1 MVQDF
6 DEGGDMDYAV
16 HCTSLKQVSSRRRDD
31 SSKTTPVSSTPKED
45 AGRCSVQADKQ
56 LVIKITPLGDREKDL
71 RTQDDDVEDSQ
82 SKEESLPSPTVKIK
96 EESQHLQPTT

>member
-82 SKEESLPSPTVKIK
+82 SKEESLPSPTVEIK
-96 EESQHLQPTT
+96 DER